1 MGASMRLRVGQK
13 APSFDVVS
21 ASGKRLELANFRAK
35 KNVVLYFYPRD
46 FTSVCTKE
54 ACGFRDMYEDLAQQ
68 GTEVIGVSV
77 DSNESHRKFA
87 EKYKISFELIA
98 DEKREL
104 AKAYGATGLLHGL
117 FGVAARI
124 TYVID
129 KKGEIAGIFEG
140 ELSASK
146 HTDSVREL
154 VRRLGER

>member
-1 MGASMRLRVGQK
+1 MPLRVGQK

-21 ASGKRLELANFRAK
+21 SSGRRLKLEEFGGQ

-68 GTEVIGVSV
+68 GTEVIGVSA
-77 DSNESHRKFA
+77 DSNELHRKFA
-87 EKYKISFELIA
+87 EKYKVSFELIA

-104 AKAYGATGLLHGL
+104 AKAYGATGLLHDL

-129 KKGEIAGIFEG
+129 KKGEIAGVFEG

-146 HTDSVREL
+146 HTSGVREL
-154 VRRLGER
+154 VQRLRER